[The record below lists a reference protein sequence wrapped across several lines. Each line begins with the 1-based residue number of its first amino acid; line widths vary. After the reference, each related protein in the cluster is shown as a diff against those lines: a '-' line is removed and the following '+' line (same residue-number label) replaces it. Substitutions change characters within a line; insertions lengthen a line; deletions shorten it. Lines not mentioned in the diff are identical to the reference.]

1 MESLARKSNVRSWN
15 SGRSARQ
22 GLLENLGPILVQPDP
37 LSPAFFGLAQ
47 PVPIASLHTLLDGLN
62 PNVDPAGDVVSAA
75 AGILSLSE
83 VLLDKYSLA

>member
-1 MESLARKSNVRSWN
+1 MCGVETQGGAQDRGYWKIWVPFWSSQIRS
-15 SGRSARQ
+15 
-22 GLLENLGPILVQPDP
+22 P
-37 LSPAFFGLAQ
+37 PAFFGLAQ